1 MAKNAAEEQ
10 KQEPRGKRGRP
21 RGTGTQMVYDAL
33 RDQILMLSLSP
44 GDHIDESKIEA
55 EFNVSRTPIR
65 EALIRLQADGLVRFS
80 PNRGH
85 YVSMIDFAELPR
97 AFESLDLLQAAVRKL
112 AAKRRTDE
120 DLALMRSENEAYRAA
135 AEARDHN
142 AMTEAN
148 HRFHLAI
155 GAACRNRF
163 LSDAYEAVL
172 NFNLRLTRLAFAS
185 SGPSAGE
192 SQAYYDRIY
201 KEHNEMIGF
210 LTARDCA
217 PMAELSRR
225 HVQLFH
231 GKIADFVMSVDF
243 MDAELVQYEI
253 S

>member
-1 MAKNAAEEQ
+1 MRTEITPGQTSDYLGFDLVMADNLPEPSVLLADRGYDSDNVRKTMEARDVLSVIPMRKNRKLRVAVDRVLYRLRNLVERCFNKLKNA
-10 KQEPRGKRGRP
+10 R
-21 RGTGTQMVYDAL
+21 
-33 RDQILMLSLSP
+33 
-44 GDHIDESKIEA
+44 
-55 EFNVSRTPIR
+55 
-65 EALIRLQADGLVRFS
+65 
-80 PNRGH
+80 
-85 YVSMIDFAELPR
+85 
-97 AFESLDLLQAAVRKL
+97 
-112 AAKRRTDE
+112 
-120 DLALMRSENEAYRAA
+120 RAA